1 MWQYSRRNFEARF
14 ASVKKRCPPLHTV
27 PYRRRKALAR
37 HIDNGG
43 KKTLMQTLVV
53 KVLGRR
59 YLANRKG
66 AGRIIGCRKIGLC
79 NWFKITSNEALE
91 PSC

>member
-1 MWQYSRRNFEARF
+1 MWQYSRRNFEDRF
-14 ASVKKRCPPLHTV
+14 ASVKKKLPPLRTV

-37 HIDNGG
+37 HVDNGG
-43 KKTLMQTLVV
+43 KKKLMQTLVA
-53 KVLGRR
+53 KVLGKG
-59 YLANRKG
+59 YLANREG
-66 AGRIIGCRKIGLC
+66 GGRIMGCRKIGGF

>member
-14 ASVKKRCPPLHTV
+14 ASVKKTFLPLRTV

-37 HIDNGG
+37 HVGNGG
-43 KKTLMQTLVV
+43 KKKLMQTLVV
-53 KVLGRR
+53 EVLGRG
-59 YLANRKG
+59 YLANREG
-66 AGRIIGCRKIGLC
+66 ARRIMGCRKIGDF
-79 NWFKITSNEALE
+79 NRVKITSNEGLE